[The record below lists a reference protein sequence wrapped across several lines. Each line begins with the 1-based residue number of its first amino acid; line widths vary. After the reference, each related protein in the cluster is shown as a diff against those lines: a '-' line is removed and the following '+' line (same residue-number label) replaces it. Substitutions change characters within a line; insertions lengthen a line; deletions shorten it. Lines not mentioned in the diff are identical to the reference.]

1 MKFYYTL
8 FLVLILVST
17 ASAECRDKDCMTDEF
32 EFKEEG
38 NLQHT
43 FYYNS
48 VFQVGSN
55 WYIIFD
61 YPSGKS
67 NDSISFEFSTG
78 QSKLHIYDSSKET
91 DSVSFSGST
100 FSEENFNLKLFV
112 NITGT
117 EGSDGEFV
125 LNIYVNKPPSEDM
138 FFLWGGMTVF
148 WASIGAY
155 VIYLSKKINDLDTK
169 LGLVED
175 GEREKN

>member
-1 MKFYYTL
+1 MKFCYT
-8 FLVLILVST
+8 FILVLVLVNT
-17 ASAECRDKDCMTDEF
+17 ASAECRDKDCMTNEF

-38 NLQHT
+38 GLQHV
-43 FYYNS
+43 FYYND
-48 VFQVGSN
+48 VFQIGSN

-91 DSVSFSGST
+91 DSISFSGSI

-112 NITGT
+112 NITGP
-117 EGSDGEFV
+117 EGLDGEFV
-125 LNIYVNKPPSEDM
+125 LNIYVNKPPAEDM

-148 WASIGAY
+148 WTSIGAY